1 MVGIPTRTGKMFIS
15 DLMVYVKAL
24 KSLSWHMRVYFV
36 KDFKILLN
44 MLYCSILSLLKL
56 MAAVLEYLDLEATK
70 PIYLQV
76 AISGND
82 VFLVLTVLL
91 AIKRKILSNIFLKYM
106 ISCDYWRNN
115 GNNDLQCGC
124 FNMTQVED
132 GKLLF
137 HLEWP

>member
-1 MVGIPTRTGKMFIS
+1 
-15 DLMVYVKAL
+15 
-24 KSLSWHMRVYFV
+24 
-36 KDFKILLN
+36 
-44 MLYCSILSLLKL
+44 

-70 PIYLQV
+70 SIYLQV